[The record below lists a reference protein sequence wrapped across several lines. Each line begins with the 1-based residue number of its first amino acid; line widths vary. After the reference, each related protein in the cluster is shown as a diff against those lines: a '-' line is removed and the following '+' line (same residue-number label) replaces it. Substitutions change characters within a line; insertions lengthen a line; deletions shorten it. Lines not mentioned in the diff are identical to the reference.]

1 MLTRLPFDFPG
12 AVYRSPMPFGPF
24 DPSRRVWEAY
34 QEQEVDRVVVLT
46 EKQENLTYS
55 GGDLIGHYREN
66 GLTVIH
72 LPVPDHG
79 LPPDGDLFLR
89 ALREVREAGEAGENT
104 AVHCLAGI
112 GRTGTFLACLAQ
124 LQQGLSAP
132 EAVDWVRR
140 FIPGAVETEDQ
151 EQFVEAF
158 SSLISDEADPGQR

>member
-1 MLTRLPFDFPG
+1 MTRIPFNFPG

-24 DPSRRVWEAY
+24 DPSRMVWEAY
-34 QEQEVDRVVVLT
+34 QEQGVGRVVVLT

-55 GGDLIGHYREN
+55 GGDLIGHYQEN
-66 GLTVIH
+66 GLKVMH

-79 LPPDGDLFLR
+79 QPPDSELFLQ
-89 ALREVREAGEAGENT
+89 AVREIKKAGESGESI

-124 LQQGLSAP
+124 LQQGLSAF

-140 FIPGAVETEDQ
+140 FIPGAVESKNQ
-151 EQFVEAF
+151 EQFVEMF
-158 SSLISDEADPGQR
+158 SFLISGETGSDQS